1 VSDLFGIGAGVQGLI
16 TRVHGRKSRKH
27 AEHMRRT
34 DWEHNYIA
42 DAVADAKAAGI
53 HPLYALGSSPGGGS
67 PMMLDYGESEAAAI
81 GAAVSQ
87 AVDGFSKREDRDL
100 QSRYTQAQIGVLE
113 SEKARNEAQTAE
125 TLSAIARAAQPS
137 SPRGVIAPR
146 GQVGTPGVDG
156 PANQIER
163 FGTPLGYVDANKR
176 FADSEEVERR
186 WGDVAQELYGTGL
199 FIHELSTNLAR
210 SYNQFMDSVINPPT
224 RIRTMQDWDN
234 FFEEV

>member
-1 VSDLFGIGAGVQGLI
+1 
-16 TRVHGRKSRKH
+16 
-27 AEHMRRT
+27 MRRT

-81 GAAVSQ
+81 GAAVSLKPLM
-87 AVDGFSKREDRDL
+87 VFSKREDRDL

-137 SPRGVIAPR
+137 SPRGVIAL
-146 GQVGTPGVDG
+146 VV
-156 PANQIER
+156 
-163 FGTPLGYVDANKR
+163 K
-176 FADSEEVERR
+176 
-186 WGDVAQELYGTGL
+186 
-199 FIHELSTNLAR
+199 
-210 SYNQFMDSVINPPT
+210 
-224 RIRTMQDWDN
+224 
-234 FFEEV
+234 

>member
-1 VSDLFGIGAGVQGLI
+1 MV
-16 TRVHGRKSRKH
+16 
-27 AEHMRRT
+27 
-34 DWEHNYIA
+34 
-42 DAVADAKAAGI
+42 
-53 HPLYALGSSPGGGS
+53 
-67 PMMLDYGESEAAAI
+67 
-81 GAAVSQ
+81 
-87 AVDGFSKREDRDL
+87 FSKREDRDL

-186 WGDVAQELYGTGL
+186 WGDVARSCTVLAFL
-199 FIHELSTNLAR
+199 FMSCRQILLVVITSLWILLLIPRLAFVQCRIGIIFRR
-210 SYNQFMDSVINPPT
+210 SMKILQLRRMW
-224 RIRTMQDWDN
+224 RHRRL
-234 FFEEV
+234 